1 MLPNDRL
8 TLLPSPSWKSA
19 ISTRL
24 RELRQARA
32 SFGHVAWAWEVRE
45 SGSEQLAADNPP
57 VPGSISSIGSPT
69 IASAY
74 RQRARRR
81 LIVVIARAGRPLWP
95 HCILVWIH
103 QLGSAIRS
111 RAHWVPPTSANRIL
125 DAVPPELVSNRTHTS
140 TIQGATAGRRAQVPG
155 SRSEVARPATG
166 TPGSRPTLRSA
177 LVEITPSSST
187 LRANG
192 EHPLEL
198 VVR

>member
-95 HCILVWIH
+95 HCISGMDPSVRIGDPIKGA
-103 QLGSAIRS
+103 LG
-111 RAHWVPPTSANRIL
+111 PTNIGQS
-125 DAVPPELVSNRTHTS
+125 D
-140 TIQGATAGRRAQVPG
+140 
-155 SRSEVARPATG
+155 TG
-166 TPGSRPTLRSA
+166 RSA
-177 LVEITPSSST
+177 ARARQQSNTYQHHSGRNRWSSST
-187 LRANG
+187 SSRISLGSCAPCHWHSRQPADPT
-192 EHPLEL
+192 ERLS
-198 VVR
+198 